1 MSDVV
6 ACAICGQ
13 EIQRPIEYYPCMY
26 IGFMLLSIATCAVI
40 EIIYNIISCTIIDV
54 IFLFILERILLFILM
69 DIPSAMILTFGK
81 WRPLP
86 PYLEKSIRRT
96 ELLRREGYARLWK
109 AV

>member
-1 MSDVV
+1 
-6 ACAICGQ
+6 
-13 EIQRPIEYYPCMY
+13 MY

-109 AV
+109 AVLSFIVGRVIGALLFFQ